1 MSYIIKTHLTL
12 IFKLRCLSRVM
23 IRVAGL
29 TKYYS
34 GKPAAREITF
44 SVEKGEVFGLL
55 GTNGAGKSTTI
66 KMLCGLLK
74 PSKGSITISGIDLQR
89 TPLKAKSIMGYL
101 PENPLL
107 YDKLTGAECLELIGK
122 LRKLSTNMIEQRV
135 SYYAKT
141 LGLDEQIYQEVGTYS
156 KGMRQKIAIA
166 MTLIHDPE
174 MVLLDEP
181 ASGLDPRYTKLLKD
195 WIKNLAANGRTILL
209 STHII
214 EMAESLCTKVAII
227 DRGKL
232 LAVGT
237 IQEIQASTRTNNLE
251 DAFIRLIGD

>member
-1 MSYIIKTHLTL
+1 
-12 IFKLRCLSRVM
+12 M

-34 GKPAAREITF
+34 GKPAAKEISFT
-44 SVEKGEVFGLL
+44 VEKGEVFGLL

-74 PSKGSITISGIDLQR
+74 PSRGTVTIGGMDLQR
-89 TPLKAKSIMGYL
+89 TPLKAKAIMGYL

-122 LRKLSTNMIEQRV
+122 LRKISSEMITQRV
-135 SYYAKT
+135 KYYAKT

-181 ASGLDPRYTKLLKD
+181 ASGLDPKYTKLLKD
-195 WIKNLAANGRTILL
+195 WIKNLAANGRTVLL

-214 EMAESLCTKVAII
+214 EMAENLCTKVAII
-227 DRGKL
+227 DRGTL

-237 IQEIQASTRTNNLE
+237 VQEIQASTGVNNLE
-251 DAFIRLIGD
+251 DAFLRLIGD